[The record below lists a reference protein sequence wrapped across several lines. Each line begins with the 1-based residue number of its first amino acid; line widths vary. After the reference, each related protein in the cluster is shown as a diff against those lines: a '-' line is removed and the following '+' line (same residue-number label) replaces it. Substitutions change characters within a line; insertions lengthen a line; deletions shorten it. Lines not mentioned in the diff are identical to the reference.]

1 MLHLRRLTYFL
12 AVIDHGTL
20 MAAADALHVAQPA
33 LSRQIRTLEDEL
45 GLVLFNRERG
55 RLRPTPSAHRLETIA
70 RTLLDQANLAERAT
84 KSLRA
89 GHLEQLVCSSA
100 RATAD
105 SLLAP
110 FIESLEPD
118 DPIFLCREVDHA
130 EVESALFKGADLAVS
145 PAPPSDQV
153 ASLPLG
159 SFPVIAAAHPDHPIA
174 KGNPGSIRIADLT
187 KELLILPPSTS
198 MSRQELDRAYRRDGI
213 SLGTHTVEASD
224 MTALALA
231 TSGRGVVITT
241 SVLDAPLWVAPVTT
255 ADGAELR
262 ITLYACWQREHYAAD
277 QLASLA
283 TRLAHFMRNY
293 VLPWHNKSA

>member
-33 LSRQIRTLEDEL
+33 LSRQIRTLEEEL
-45 GLVLFNRERG
+45 GLNLFNRERG
-55 RLRPTPSAHRLETIA
+55 RLRPTPSAHRLEAIA
-70 RTLLDQANLAERAT
+70 RTLLDQASLAERAT
-84 KSLRA
+84 RSLRA
-89 GHLEQLVCSSA
+89 GNLEQLVCASA

-110 FIESLEPD
+110 FIESLEPG
-118 DPIFLCREVDHA
+118 DPIFLCREVEHS
-130 EVESALFKGADLAVS
+130 EVEAALFTGADLAIS
-145 PAPPSDQV
+145 PAPPSEAV

-159 SFPVIAAAHPDHPIA
+159 SFPVLAGAHHGHRIAE
-174 KGNPGSIRIADLT
+174 GNPASIRVSDLT
-187 KELLILPPSTS
+187 QEFLILPPTTS

-213 SLGTHTVEASD
+213 PLGSGFVEASD
-224 MTALALA
+224 STGLALA
-231 TSGRGVVITT
+231 ASGRGVVITT
-241 SVLDAPLWVAPVTT
+241 SVMDAPLWVAPVTT

-277 QLASLA
+277 QLARLS
-283 TRLAHFMRNY
+283 TTLAHFMRNL
-293 VLPWHNKSA
+293 VLPWHNQSA